1 MHFTG
6 QETGLINA
14 CIVFLCLLKLLLL
27 AKSLPHSVHF
37 TGGMNGLIAAWTTF
51 ICLYKLLLLA
61 KFLSHSVHFIGSL
74 LTRFLKQ
81 IKFQNN
87 YLDRKIMFFMKSKRL
102 FFHNLL
108 ELMKHKQ
115 A

>member
-14 CIVFLCLLKLLLL
+14 CIVFVCLLKLLLL

-37 TGGMNGLIAAWTTF
+37 TGVMNGLINAWTTF

-61 KFLSHSVHFIGSL
+61 KFLSHSVHFTGSL

-87 YLDRKIMFFMKSKRL
+87 YQDKKIMFLIEFHLKKIL
-102 FFHNLL
+102 FP
-108 ELMKHKQ
+108 
-115 A
+115 